1 MGYSYNSYRD
11 TDWCKGIH
19 GYWNARIQGQKD
31 TKLKGYSAMQRIRGI
46 GIKGSRNPLISTYKD
61 T

>member
-1 MGYSYNSYRD
+1 MGYTYNSYRD
-11 TDWCKGIH
+11 TDWCKGIY

-46 GIKGSRNPLISTYKD
+46 GIKGSRNP
-61 T
+61 